1 MLEVMSESAGNVLGI
16 RARGALTND
25 DYQRV
30 LVPRLESMLKHT
42 NTIRVLFCMDETF
55 QGWSAKAAWANTCLD
70 VRHRRHFEKIAIV
83 GAKTWEEWCVKLAT
97 SVCARNSLH
106 NCNRWTS
113 AVFHS
118 ESRWRVG

>member
-55 QGWSAKAAWANTCLD
+55 QGWSAKAAWANMPRRSPPKTLRENRD
-70 VRHRRHFEKIAIV
+70 RRRQNVGRVVRETR
-83 GAKTWEEWCVKLAT
+83 T
-97 SVCARNSLH
+97 
-106 NCNRWTS
+106 
-113 AVFHS
+113 
-118 ESRWRVG
+118 